1 MGTDEYA
8 AKHLRFL
15 LESGVD
21 ISLVISQPDR
31 PKGRGKK
38 LLPTAV
44 KLVAQELGVEIVQ
57 PQKLTTEVSERLKE
71 YDLGIVVSYG
81 KIIPQHVLDA
91 PRLGLYNVHP
101 SLLPRWRGAAPIQR
115 ALEAGDQK
123 TGVTIFKLIKELD
136 AGPIALQRQINIG
149 YFETYGELSKR
160 LIELG
165 NEMLLELLKLAESG
179 DIKLKP
185 QPSEGVTYAK
195 KIEKDEL
202 KIDFFEPA
210 EKVKNKIRAFDPK
223 PGVYAF
229 LEDKRVKLFGVI
241 EVFKDSLIPG
251 NIFKI
256 GRNGAI
262 IGCGEGAVKVA
273 FVQFPGKKPIRFIE
287 AANGRLVK
295 EGDRL
300 K

>member
-8 AKHLRFL
+8 AEHLRFL
-15 LESGVD
+15 LENDVE

-38 LLPTAV
+38 LLPTPV
-44 KLVAQELGVEIVQ
+44 KLVAQEFDVEIIQ
-57 PQKLTTEVSERLKE
+57 PQKLTIDISERLKE

-91 PRLGLYNVHP
+91 PKLGLYNVHP

-123 TGVTIFKLIKELD
+123 TGVTIFKVIKELD
-136 AGPIALQRQINIG
+136 AGPIALQQQVNIG
-149 YFETYGELSKR
+149 YYETYGDLSKR

-179 DIKLKP
+179 NIELKP

-195 KIEKDEL
+195 KIGKDEL

-210 EKVKNKIRAFDPK
+210 ERVKDKIRAFDPK

-229 LEDKRVKLFGVI
+229 LGDKRVKLFGAI
-241 EVFKDSLIPG
+241 EVLKDSLTPG
-251 NIFKI
+251 NVFKI
-256 GRNGAI
+256 DKEGAI

-273 FVQFPGKKPIRFIE
+273 FVQFPGKKLIRFIE

-295 EGDRL
+295 EGDKL

>member
-8 AKHLRFL
+8 AEHLKFL
-15 LESGVD
+15 LKNNVK

-38 LLPTAV
+38 LLPTST
-44 KLVAQELGVEIVQ
+44 KLVAQEFGVEIIQ
-57 PQKLTTEVSERLKE
+57 PQKLTIKISERLRE
-71 YDLGIVVSYG
+71 FDLGIVVSYG

-123 TGVTIFKLIKELD
+123 TGVTIFKVIKELD

-149 YFETYGELSKR
+149 YYETYGELSER

-165 NEMLLELLKLAESG
+165 NRMLLEFLKLAENG
-179 DIKLKP
+179 NIKLKP
-185 QPSEGVTYAK
+185 QPNEGAIYAK

-202 KIDFFEPA
+202 KVDFFEPA
-210 EKVKNKIRAFDPK
+210 EKVKDKIRAFDPK

-229 LEDKRVKLFGVI
+229 LEDKRVKLFGVVNI
-241 EVFKDSLIPG
+241 LKISSIPG
-251 NIFKI
+251 SILKI
-256 GRNGAI
+256 DKDGAI
-262 IGCGEGAVKVA
+262 ISCGEGAVKVA

-287 AANGRLVK
+287 AVNGRLIK
-295 EGDRL
+295 EGN
-300 K
+300 KFK